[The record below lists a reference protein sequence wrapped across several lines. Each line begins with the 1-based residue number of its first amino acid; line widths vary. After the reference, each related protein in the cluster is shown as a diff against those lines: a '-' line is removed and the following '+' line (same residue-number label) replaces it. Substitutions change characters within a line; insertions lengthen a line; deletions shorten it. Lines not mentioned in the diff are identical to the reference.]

1 MSGNSPTL
9 VGITGGIGAGKS
21 TVARIFNTLG
31 IPVYDADSRAKWLMN
46 NDPEL
51 IAGIISLFGT
61 EAYDHLHQINRTH
74 IARMAFSDQSLLTS
88 LNTLVHPAVAKDFDH
103 WAGMQTTPYVLK
115 EAALLFESG
124 SYQSLSAV
132 ITVTAG
138 ESLRMHRVLKRDAH
152 RTEQDVK
159 KMMDA
164 QWTEDRKVA
173 RSQYIITND
182 ETKAVIPQVLKIHQ
196 QLLNKI
202 SG

>member
-1 MSGNSPTL
+1 MSGNRPAL

-21 TVARIFNTLG
+21 TVARIFKTLG

-46 NDPEL
+46 NDREL
-51 IAGIISLFGT
+51 KEGIVSLFGT
-61 EAYDHLHQINRTH
+61 EAYDHQQINRTH
-74 IARMAFSDQSLLTS
+74 IARLAFSDQSLLSS
-88 LNTLVHPAVAKDFDH
+88 LNALVHPAVAKDFDK
-103 WAGMQTTPYVLK
+103 WAGKQTTPYVLK

-124 SYQSLSAV
+124 SYQSLSAI
-132 ITVTAG
+132 ITVTAD

-159 KMMDA
+159 KMMAA
-164 QWTEDRKVA
+164 QWSEDKKVA

-182 ETKAVIPQVLKIHQ
+182 ETTAVIPQILKIHE
-196 QLLNKI
+196 QLLGKI